1 MTEYSFIVEQR
12 HIDIRNRAA
21 FNYKDSSLFRGAC
34 ELPEYHQCDVD
45 PNQTLTVSTQ
55 RNGYRAGDT
64 EHKLLGIADYKI
76 DHKDGPYMGDDTVKN
91 IDKGIV
97 KIIVVWSWITWPN
110 DGLKVNDRLSYKIKG
125 WIDAKEALALR
136 DPVTKRF
143 KYKKLN
149 VL

>member
-1 MTEYSFIVEQR
+1 MTDFSFVVEQR

-21 FNYKDSSLFRGAC
+21 FNYKDSSLFRGTC

-45 PNQTLTVSTQ
+45 PNQTLTVSNQ
-55 RNGYRAGDT
+55 SNGYRAGDT
-64 EHKLLGIADYKI
+64 KHKLLGIADYKI
-76 DHKDGPYMGDDTVKN
+76 DHQDGPLLSDDTKKN
-91 IDKGIV
+91 ILNGTV
-97 KIIVVWSWITWPN
+97 KIIVVWTWMTWPS
-110 DGLKVNDRLSYKIKG
+110 DRLKIGDELTYRIKG

-136 DPVTKRF
+136 DPKTKRV